1 MSHINH
7 QPRRDQQARIL
18 LSAGFFYFVELM
30 LGFHV
35 GFIGTYNAQQRLIMD
50 GPGIARYYFFRGSC
64 FTDLLAVVAWV
75 AQVSR
80 TCFAASCHGY

>member
-1 MSHINH
+1 M
-7 QPRRDQQARIL
+7 L
-18 LSAGFFYFVELM
+18 LLAGFFYFVELM

-35 GFIGTYNAQQRLIMD
+35 GFIGSYNAQQRLIMD

-75 AQVSR
+75 AQV
-80 TCFAASCHGY
+80 